1 MFMDRKTRCS
11 QNANS
16 SSESDLQSQLNTL
29 LVTLCYKIPGL
40 RQIMKESTVSGL
52 WFQKVE
58 LMTVKQRHGGRCPRA
73 RQRELKMEQVFQSL
87 QVHPQWQSSSVSPHF
102 LILPKQLPTEGH
114 VFKCARLIKDVS
126 AKLPQTP
133 NKTLTSYFVVISKF
147 MWGGKRHRIGDTILK
162 ERWWWW
168 WWRRWRRRLIAQF

>member
-40 RQIMKESTVSGL
+40 RQIMKESTNLGL

-58 LMTVKQRHGGRCPRA
+58 LMTVKQRHGGWCPRA
-73 RQRELKMEQVFQSL
+73 RQRELAESGASL
-87 QVHPQWQSSSVSPHF
+87 SEPSSPLPVTNF
-102 LILPKQLPTEGH
+102 LSKSTLPNPL
-114 VFKCARLIKDVS
+114 
-126 AKLPQTP
+126 
-133 NKTLTSYFVVISKF
+133 
-147 MWGGKRHRIGDTILK
+147 
-162 ERWWWW
+162 
-168 WWRRWRRRLIAQF
+168 